1 MNKRIA
7 AVLLS
12 AVICMGSLTACGMGG
27 EVSSA
32 VSGTESGSAS
42 SALTPKAES
51 EVADSLDGLA
61 EFMLTNGYVS
71 GEKAEMKGD
80 FIGAKETGYKYLF
93 SAAGGTSNVRVE
105 LYEYDPENLNDT
117 AKAVLESVKAN
128 GSFDLIGQ
136 TVTGAYIS
144 NSGKYLMLY
153 VDTSLNDG
161 AAENI
166 ELRDKAVK
174 AFQEFK
180 A

>member
-1 MNKRIA
+1 M
-7 AVLLS
+7 
-12 AVICMGSLTACGMGG
+12 
-27 EVSSA
+27 
-32 VSGTESGSAS
+32 
-42 SALTPKAES
+42 
-51 EVADSLDGLA
+51 
-61 EFMLTNGYVS
+61 
-71 GEKAEMKGD
+71 
-80 FIGAKETGYKYLF
+80 
-93 SAAGGTSNVRVE
+93 
-105 LYEYDPENLNDT
+105 NDT

-144 NSGKYLMLY
+144 NSGKYLMIY